1 MGARRNGDGETA
13 VAVAQNFTR
22 AENQTLRD
30 IVDRKA
36 ATIDD
41 PERPIARGGDFAAD
55 NIKTSRIERRAG
67 IIVAGDE
74 LQTLAGSERDLAA
87 SLDRRSCVWIGFG
100 RAAFRGGRPSADPRR
115 FGAAR
120 DAQDRFSGPQARG
133 KTDCAGDE
141 RFEQNVQAM
150 RSGALS
156 Y

>member
-74 LQTLAGSERDLAA
+74 LQTLAGSDFAA
-87 SLDRRSCVWIGFG
+87 DARTLDRLGLAGMAAAQIRRTLVEGF
-100 RAAFRGGRPSADPRR
+100 R
-115 FGAAR
+115 
-120 DAQDRFSGPQARG
+120 
-133 KTDCAGDE
+133 
-141 RFEQNVQAM
+141 
-150 RSGALS
+150 
-156 Y
+156 